1 MLLALLVLV
10 VLLLALIDHFSAR
23 PHATPGLVFSM
34 TVTQGDE
41 VYSTMK
47 LNRLRNT
54 HPHGTSTF
62 KKPIVRIMLEPTQLR
77 YLWNT
82 VLNNKNKMEQPA
94 LPDGGEPPYTGEP
107 PILPDGG
114 EPPIYIYIHWST
126 HTLPDGGEP
135 PICI

>member
-1 MLLALLVLV
+1 M
-10 VLLLALIDHFSAR
+10 AR
-23 PHATPGLVFSM
+23 
-34 TVTQGDE
+34 
-41 VYSTMK
+41 
-47 LNRLRNT
+47 
-54 HPHGTSTF
+54 GTSTF
-62 KKPIVRIMLEPTQLR
+62 KKPILTVLEPTQLQ

-135 PICI
+135 PIYIYWSTHTLPDGG